1 MIVVLALPAGSEVV
15 KTRPRSN
22 REYVLDPRCLAHSL
36 TLEEREQFD
45 RDGYI
50 LVEDALTAEQIETYT
65 RAIDRIYAQRATG
78 KEDSLDIPGR
88 LQISDFLTLD
98 PAFIELI
105 DNPRV
110 FPKVWGILGW
120 NLFLYHT
127 HFQVTP
133 PVTEAERPRGRT
145 FVWHQ
150 DSPGITRDTLELEV
164 PPRLSL
170 KVFYHLTDVSE
181 PGKGNLGVI
190 PGSHLKRHVESPR
203 DGMGQPDG
211 AIEILARPGAA
222 LYFDRR
228 LWHAA
233 TPNYSKDI
241 RKTMVYGYSYRWL
254 RNRDPMTVTPEMLE
268 NASPIRRQL
277 LGAATSDYRRYEP
290 IDEDVPLKLWLMEHQ
305 AETAAAWASTIFE
318 DTSDRKR

>member
-1 MIVVLALPAGSEVV
+1 M
-15 KTRPRSN
+15 
-22 REYVLDPRCLAHSL
+22 DPGCLTHSL
-36 TLEEREQFD
+36 TPAERDQFG

-50 LVEDALTAEQIETYT
+50 LVEDALTTEQIETYT
-65 RAIDRIYAQRATG
+65 RAIDRIYTQRATG

-190 PGSHLKRHVESPR
+190 PGSHLKRHVETPP
-203 DGMGQPDG
+203 DGMGQPAG

-254 RNRDPMTVTPEMLE
+254 RNRDPMTITPEMLE
-268 NASPIRRQL
+268 NASPIRKQL

-290 IDEDVPLKLWLMEHQ
+290 IDEDVPLKLWLMDHQ

-318 DTSDRKR
+318 EPSDRKR